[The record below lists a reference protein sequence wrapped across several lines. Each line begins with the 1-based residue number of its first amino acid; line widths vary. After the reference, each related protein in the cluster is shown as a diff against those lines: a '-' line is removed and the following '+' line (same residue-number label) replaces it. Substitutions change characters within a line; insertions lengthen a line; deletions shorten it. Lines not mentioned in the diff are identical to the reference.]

1 MNTPRYIHVII
12 IDKENEVKEL
22 MLASS
27 YSSYSRTRRLVSNM
41 VSHLY
46 DAVTADNA
54 LEEIAKAAHT
64 LSGAIVVDNIG
75 EHTASFTIKINL

>member
-54 LEEIAKAAHT
+54 LEEIA
-64 LSGAIVVDNIG
+64 VVRM
-75 EHTASFTIKINL
+75 